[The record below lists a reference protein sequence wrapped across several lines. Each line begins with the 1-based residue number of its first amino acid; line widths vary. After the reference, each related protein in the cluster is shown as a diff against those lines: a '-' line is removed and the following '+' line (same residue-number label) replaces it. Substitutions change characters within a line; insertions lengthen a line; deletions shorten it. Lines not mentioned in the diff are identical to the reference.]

1 MKKLFS
7 LLLLIGYSAIAQ
19 NTYIHC
25 GNLIDTRSGKV
36 LKNKTIVVSDGKI
49 LSVNSGFVNPKTAD
63 DKLIDLRD
71 KTVLPGLIDLHVH
84 FEEES
89 NPKKYI
95 DRITEDREDVAFKST
110 IFAKRTLM
118 AGFTTVRDCGGIGV
132 NIALRDAINRGYV
145 LGPRVFTAGRFIAS
159 TGGHGDRSNGRNL
172 ELVGDWGPEN
182 GIVNS
187 IEDARKAVRQR
198 YKNGADLIKIT
209 ATGGVLSQAENS
221 SNPQFTLEEITE
233 ICKIAKD
240 YGMKVASHA
249 HGDEG
254 IRRSILGGVTTIEHG
269 TLMSD
274 ESMELMKQYGT
285 FYVPTIT
292 AGKEVAEKAKI
303 EGFFP
308 DVIVPKALAIGPK
321 IQNTLARAYKKG
333 VKIAFGTDAGVF
345 DHGDNAREFTYM
357 VEAGMP
363 VMEAIQSATIT
374 GAEVLDLENSIGSIE
389 PGYLADIIA
398 VNDDPIEN
406 VETLKDVIFVMKDGV
421 IYKQ

>member
-1 MKKLFS
+1 MKILFA
-7 LLLLIGYSAIAQ
+7 LLLLMGYSAIAQ

-36 LKNKTIVVSDGKI
+36 LKNKTIVVEGRKI
-49 LSVNSGFVNPKTAD
+49 LSVNNGFINPKTVD
-63 DKLIDLRD
+63 DKLVDLKD
-71 KTVLPGLIDLHVH
+71 KIVLSGLIDLHVH
-84 FEEES
+84 LEEES

-95 DRITEDREDVAFKST
+95 ERITHNREDVALRAT
-110 IFAKRTLM
+110 VFAKRTLL

-132 NIALRDAINRGYV
+132 NIAVRKGINNGYV
-145 LGPRVFTAGRFIAS
+145 AGPRVYTAGRILAS

-172 ELVGDWGPEN
+172 ELVEDWGPDK
-182 GIVNS
+182 GIVNG
-187 IEDARKAVRQR
+187 IPDARKAVRQR

-209 ATGGVLSQAENS
+209 ATGGVLSQAKNS
-221 SNPQFTLEEITE
+221 SNPQLTLEEITE

-240 YGMKVASHA
+240 YGMKVAAHA

-285 FYVPTIT
+285 YYVPTIT

-303 EGFFP
+303 AGFFP

-321 IQNTLARAYKKG
+321 TQNTFARAYKKG
-333 VKIAFGTDAGVF
+333 VKIPFGTDAGVF
-345 DHGDNAREFTYM
+345 DHGDNA
-357 VEAGMP
+357 
-363 VMEAIQSATIT
+363 
-374 GAEVLDLENSIGSIE
+374 
-389 PGYLADIIA
+389 
-398 VNDDPIEN
+398 
-406 VETLKDVIFVMKDGV
+406 
-421 IYKQ
+421 

>member
-1 MKKLFS
+1 MRKLFF
-7 LLLLIGYSAIAQ
+7 LTLLISFTSFAQ

-25 GNLIDTRSGKV
+25 GKLIDTKSGKV
-36 LKNKTIVVSDGKI
+36 LKNKTIVVSGDKI
-49 LSVNSGFVNPKTAD
+49 LSVDNGFTTPKNAD
-63 DKLIDLRD
+63 DKLIDFKD
-71 KTVLPGLIDLHVH
+71 KTVLPGLMDMHVH
-84 FEEES
+84 LEEES
-89 NPKKYI
+89 NPNKYI
-95 DRITEDREDVAFKST
+95 ERFTLNPADIAFKST
-110 IFAKRTLM
+110 VFAKRTLM
-118 AGFTTVRDCGGIGV
+118 AGFTTVRDCGGTGV
-132 NIALRDAINRGYV
+132 NIALRNAINKGEV
-145 LGPRVFTAGRFIAS
+145 VGPHVFTAGRFIAS
-159 TGGHGDRSNGRNL
+159 TGGHGDRTNGRNL
-172 ELVGDWGPEN
+172 ELVGDPGPKE
-182 GIVNS
+182 GIVNG
-187 IEDARKAVRQR
+187 IADARKAVRQR

-209 ATGGVLSQAENS
+209 ATGGVLSVAKNS

-240 YGMKVASHA
+240 YGMKVAAHA

-254 IRRSILGGVTTIEHG
+254 IQRAILGGVTTIEHG

-285 FYVPTIT
+285 YLVPTIT

-303 EGFFP
+303 PGFFP

-321 IQNTLARAYKKG
+321 IQNMFARAYKKG
-333 VKIAFGTDAGVF
+333 VKIAFGTDAGVY

-374 GAEVLDLENSIGSIE
+374 GAEILDVEDSLGSIE
-389 PGYLADIIA
+389 PGYTADIIA
-398 VNDDPIEN
+398 VNEDPTEN
-406 VETLKDVIFVMKDGV
+406 VETLKNVIFVMKDGV